1 MSRSL
6 LFGDARDLQRDQLGT
21 YERAMAASGDL
32 FRFRVGPPRV
42 GFQFDAVF
50 RPEGAHE
57 VLASKASRYVKEA
70 PVYSELARLLG
81 PGLITTD
88 GDLWRRDR
96 RILQPVFT
104 RPRVTSYVDVISAG
118 AADLVSWW
126 ATANSGG
133 GVDGH
138 VVDLHADAMRY
149 ALHVLSHTLF
159 GDDVGSAGP
168 VIRDALPVLS
178 AHATRRG
185 LSPMPSPAWWPSPAN
200 RRAERLR
207 RALWEMVDDLVVQR
221 RDRDSEHDLLSLL
234 LTARD
239 PDTGAALD
247 DAAVRAHA
255 LTILL
260 AGHETTGSSLAFTLH
275 LLARHQSVQ
284 DRVRQEVTQV
294 LGGGGITADNLEE
307 LHYTAQ
313 VVDEALRLYPPAHTL
328 VRQAADDSTLC
339 GHSIP
344 GGRIVAVS
352 VWGIHHNPSVWPD
365 PHRFDPDRF
374 DGAPERSSGDRYT
387 HLPFGG
393 GPHACIGRFLAI
405 AELLAAVAT
414 VVRDCRLQSLVE
426 TPALDA
432 GLTLRPAGTLPCRV
446 QRLARRG

>member
-1 MSRSL
+1 
-6 LFGDARDLQRDQLGT
+6 
-21 YERAMAASGDL
+21 MAVSGDL

-50 RPEGAHE
+50 QPEGAHD
-57 VLASKASRYVKEA
+57 VLASKSSRYVKEA
-70 PVYSELARLLG
+70 PVYTELARLIG
-81 PGLITTD
+81 PGLITTE

-104 RPRVTSYVDVISAG
+104 RRSVTSYIDVISDG
-118 AADLVSWW
+118 AADLGSWW
-126 ATANSGG
+126 ATGDGS
-133 GVDGH
+133 GH
-138 VVDLHADAMRY
+138 VVDLHADGMRY

-178 AHATRRG
+178 EHATRRG
-185 LSPMPSPAWWPSPAN
+185 LSPMPSPAWWPSRAN

-207 RALWEMVDDLVVQR
+207 RALWEMVDDLVAQR
-221 RDRDSEHDLLSLL
+221 RDRDSEGDLLSLL

-239 PDTGAALD
+239 PEAGAALD
-247 DAAVRAHA
+247 DDAVRAHA

-275 LLARHQSVQ
+275 LLGRHPAVQ
-284 DRVRQEVTQV
+284 DRVRREVADV
-294 LGGGGITADNLEE
+294 LGDGRITAENLEE
-307 LHYTAQ
+307 MQYTAQ

-328 VRQAADDSTLC
+328 VRQADAESKLC

-344 GGRIVAVS
+344 RGKIVAVS
-352 VWGIHHNPSVWPD
+352 VWGIHHNPAIWPD

-374 DGAPERSSGDRYT
+374 GGAQERSSGDRYT

-405 AELLAAVAT
+405 AELLTAVAT
-414 VVRDCRLQSLVE
+414 VVRDHRLQSLVE
-426 TPALDA
+426 TPELDA

-446 QRLARRG
+446 EPLGRRS

>member
-50 RPEGAHE
+50 QPDGAHE
-57 VLASKASRYVKEA
+57 VLASKSSRYVKEA
-70 PVYSELARLLG
+70 PVYTELARLIG
-81 PGLITTD
+81 PGLITTE

-104 RPRVTSYVDVISAG
+104 RRRVTSYIDVISAG
-118 AADLVSWW
+118 AADLGSWW
-126 ATANSGG
+126 ATGDGS
-133 GVDGH
+133 GH

-168 VIRDALPVLS
+168 VIREALPVLS
-178 AHATRRG
+178 EHATRRG
-185 LSPMPSPAWWPSPAN
+185 LSPMPSPPWWPSRAN

-207 RALWEMVDDLVVQR
+207 RALWEMVDDLVAQR
-221 RDRDSEHDLLSLL
+221 RDRDPEGDLLSLL

-239 PDTGAALD
+239 PEGGAALD
-247 DAAVRAHA
+247 DDAVRAHA

-275 LLARHQSVQ
+275 LLGRHRAVQ
-284 DRVRQEVTQV
+284 DRVRREVADV
-294 LGGGGITADNLEE
+294 LGDGRITAENLEE

-328 VRQAADDSTLC
+328 VRQADAESTLC
-339 GHSIP
+339 GRSVP
-344 GGRIVAVS
+344 RGRIVAVS
-352 VWGIHHNPSVWPD
+352 VWGIHHNPAIWAA

-374 DGAPERSSGDRYT
+374 GGAQERSSGDRYT

-405 AELLAAVAT
+405 TELLAAVAT
-414 VVRDCRLQSLVE
+414 VVRDYRLQSLVE
-426 TPALDA
+426 TPELDA
-432 GLTLRPAGTLPCRV
+432 GLTLRPAGALPCRV
-446 QRLARRG
+446 EALGRRG